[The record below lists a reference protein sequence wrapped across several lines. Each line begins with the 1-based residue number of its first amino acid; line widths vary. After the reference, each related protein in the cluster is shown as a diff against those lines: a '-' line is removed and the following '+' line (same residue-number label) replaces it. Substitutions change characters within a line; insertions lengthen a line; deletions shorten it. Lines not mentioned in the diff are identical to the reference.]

1 MLSDSVAD
9 SKMSY
14 ITWIIIILIA
24 VSIVV
29 TVSEVVL
36 RFAMLQKSKGE
47 GEAVGSGNLL
57 GSPVPELSAGI
68 EGTENGAREDV
79 LGDVK
84 RLVEGMDVEELR
96 RWRGVLSAEQMEGIC
111 GGERSEL

>member
-47 GEAVGSGNLL
+47 GEVGEVNLIE
-57 GSPVPELSAGI
+57 SPVPELSA
-68 EGTENGAREDV
+68 TTVAENGVREDV

-84 RLVEGMDVEELR
+84 KLVEGMEMDELR
-96 RWRGVLSAEQMEGIC
+96 RWRAVLSAEQMEGIC
-111 GGERSEL
+111 GGESSEL